1 MKTDSPLPSELLLL
15 LLQLQAGALRW
26 RVQRAGSKAGLPR
39 LLLLHGTGSSL
50 QSWAPCLPGLAEHFS
65 LLIPDLPGHGG
76 SEGFADGQ
84 ASPARMAQALGG
96 LLAALD
102 WQPELVAGHSA
113 GAAVMVQMCLDGL
126 LPQARGLLAALD
138 WQPEL
143 VAGHSAGAAVMV
155 QMCLDGLL
163 PQARGLLAV
172 NGALQPLPGLMGVV
186 APAVA
191 KLAARSG
198 AWLPAWV
205 TRHAGQP
212 RALKNLIASTG
223 SRLDEAG
230 VQHYRE
236 LLAQPAHVRGVLD
249 MLASWRLEDLQAR
262 LPELRTP
269 VWLAAGLA
277 DRTVAPVQSL
287 ELARWLPGASFHPL
301 PGLGHL
307 AHEEAPERVNALV
320 MGLWDETRGRAT
332 TATSSVQP

>member
-1 MKTDSPLPSELLLL
+1 MKTDSPLPSELLLQ
-15 LLQLQAGALRW
+15 QLQAGALRW
-26 RVQRAGSKAGLPR
+26 RVQRAGSQTGLPR

-84 ASPARMAQALGG
+84 ASPARMAQALG
-96 LLAALD
+96 
-102 WQPELVAGHSA
+102 E
-113 GAAVMVQMCLDGL
+113 
-126 LPQARGLLAALD
+126 LLAALD

-223 SRLDEAG
+223 SRLDESG

-262 LPELRTP
+262 LPELHLP
-269 VWLAAGLA
+269 LWLAAGLA

-307 AHEEAPERVNALV
+307 AHEEAPERVNGLL
-320 MGLWDETRGRAT
+320 MGLRDEARGRAT
-332 TATSSVQP
+332 NVPSSGQP